1 MEFGMTC
8 ILVRSHS
15 NSLHQLQ
22 AGDDLRQD
30 MIVMQM
36 IRLFDDMWK
45 KAGLDLSIITYG
57 VVATGQDTGKR
68 RNGDGESYICSL
80 CTRKCSLY
88 SGQMNALHPP
98 TSTHLLLSPTSSLHP
113 SSGMLEF
120 VGGCETLREIQTTQG
135 VTGSFKDHVLADWL
149 MRHNPTKKAYE
160 QVHTQRS
167 L

>member
-1 MEFGMTC
+1 MTC

-15 NSLHQLQ
+15 HSLHQLQ

-68 RNGDGESYICSL
+68 RGGDGGSYVACVRGSVHCRVAKRMHSTL
-80 CTRKCSLY
+80 PL
-88 SGQMNALHPP
+88 PP
-98 TSTHLLLSPTSSLHP
+98 TSSHLLPHRHP

-149 MRHNPTKKAYE
+149 MRHNSTKKAYE
-160 QVHTQRS
+160 QVHTHRS